1 MIRVFSEEIKCML
14 NDTSNKNNF
23 IYLYSINYW
32 LRNTYLKELVK
43 EYQLKKLKVSIINS
57 FELSDEMLN
66 YVDNDVD
73 VLVIKDINKLKLD
86 HFPQNKLFLLLVK
99 RIESRKIIVI
109 TSNKAANKL
118 KNIDS
123 SLIKL
128 LNIGKTLELKYN

>member
-1 MIRVFSEEIKCML
+1 ML

-23 IYLYSINYW
+23 IYLYSLNYR

-43 EYQLKKLKVSIINS
+43 EYQLMNLKVSIINS

-109 TSNKAANKL
+109 TSNKKANKL

-123 SLIKL
+123 NLIEL
-128 LNIGKTLELKYN
+128 LNISKTLELNYN

>member
-1 MIRVFSEEIKCML
+1 MIRVFSEEIKSML
-14 NDTSNKNNF
+14 NDTSNNNF
-23 IYLYSINYW
+23 IYLYSINYR

-43 EYQLKKLKVSIINS
+43 EYQLMNLKVSIINS

-109 TSNKAANKL
+109 TSNKKANKL

-123 SLIKL
+123 NLIEL
-128 LNIGKTLELKYN
+128 LNISKTLELNYN

>member
-14 NDTSNKNNF
+14 NDTSNNNF

-86 HFPQNKLFLLLVK
+86 HFSQNKLFLLLVK

>member
-1 MIRVFSEEIKCML
+1 MIRVFSEEIKSML
-14 NDTSNKNNF
+14 NDTSNNNF
-23 IYLYSINYW
+23 IYLYSINYR
-32 LRNTYLKELVK
+32 LRNTCLKELIK
-43 EYQLKKLKVSIINS
+43 KYQLKKLKVLVINS

-66 YVDNDVD
+66 YVDNNVD

-123 SLIKL
+123 CLIKL

>member
-86 HFPQNKLFLLLVK
+86 HFSQNKLFLLLVK

-109 TSNKAANKL
+109 TSNEEANKL

>member
-1 MIRVFSEEIKCML
+1 MIRVFSEEIKSML
-14 NDTSNKNNF
+14 NDTSNNNF
-23 IYLYSINYW
+23 IYLYSINYR
-32 LRNTYLKELVK
+32 LRNTCLKELIK
-43 EYQLKKLKVSIINS
+43 KYKQKKLKVSIINS

>member
-1 MIRVFSEEIKCML
+1 MIRVFSEEIKSML
-14 NDTSNKNNF
+14 NDTSNNNF
-23 IYLYSINYW
+23 IYLYSINYR
-32 LRNTYLKELVK
+32 LRNTCLKELIK
-43 EYQLKKLKVSIINS
+43 KYQLKKLKVSIINS
-57 FELSDEMLN
+57 FELTDEMLN
-66 YVDNDVD
+66 YVDNDAD

>member
-1 MIRVFSEEIKCML
+1 MIRVFSEEIKSML
-14 NDTSNKNNF
+14 NDTSNNNF
-23 IYLYSINYW
+23 IYLYSINYR
-32 LRNTYLKELVK
+32 LRNTCLKELIK
-43 EYQLKKLKVSIINS
+43 KYKQKKLKVSIINS
-57 FELSDEMLN
+57 FELTDEMLN
-66 YVDNDVD
+66 YVDNDAD

-123 SLIKL
+123 CLIKL

>member
-1 MIRVFSEEIKCML
+1 MIRVFSEEIKSML
-14 NDTSNKNNF
+14 NDTSNNNF
-23 IYLYSINYW
+23 IYLYSINYR
-32 LRNTYLKELVK
+32 LRNTCLKELIK
-43 EYQLKKLKVSIINS
+43 KYKQKKLKVSIINS
-57 FELSDEMLN
+57 FELTDEMLN

>member
-1 MIRVFSEEIKCML
+1 ML

-23 IYLYSINYW
+23 IYLYSLNYG

-43 EYQLKKLKVSIINS
+43 EYQLMNLKVSIINS

-109 TSNKAANKL
+109 TSNKKANKL

-123 SLIKL
+123 NLIEL
-128 LNIGKTLELKYN
+128 LNISKTLELNYN

>member
-1 MIRVFSEEIKCML
+1 MIRVFSEEIKSML
-14 NDTSNKNNF
+14 NDTSNNNF
-23 IYLYSINYW
+23 IYLYSINYR
-32 LRNTYLKELVK
+32 LRNTCLKELIK
-43 EYQLKKLKVSIINS
+43 KYQLKKLKVSIINS

-109 TSNKAANKL
+109 TSNKKANKL

-123 SLIKL
+123 CLIKL

>member
-14 NDTSNKNNF
+14 NDTSNNNF
-23 IYLYSINYW
+23 IYLYSINYR
-32 LRNTYLKELVK
+32 LRNTCLKELIK
-43 EYQLKKLKVSIINS
+43 KYQLKKLKVSIINS
-57 FELSDEMLN
+57 FELTDEMLN
-66 YVDNDVD
+66 YVDNDAD

>member
-1 MIRVFSEEIKCML
+1 MIRVFSEEIKSML
-14 NDTSNKNNF
+14 NDTSNNNF
-23 IYLYSINYW
+23 IYLYSINYR
-32 LRNTYLKELVK
+32 LRNTCLKELIK
-43 EYQLKKLKVSIINS
+43 KYQLKKLKVSIINS

>member
-1 MIRVFSEEIKCML
+1 MIRVFSEEIKSML
-14 NDTSNKNNF
+14 NDTSNNNF
-23 IYLYSINYW
+23 IYLYSINYR
-32 LRNTYLKELVK
+32 LRNTCLKELIK
-43 EYQLKKLKVSIINS
+43 KYQLKKLKVLVINS
-57 FELSDEMLN
+57 FELSDEMIN
-66 YVDNDVD
+66 YIDNNAD

-123 SLIKL
+123 NLIEL
-128 LNIGKTLELKYN
+128 LNISKTLELKYN

>member
-1 MIRVFSEEIKCML
+1 MIRVFSEEIKSML
-14 NDTSNKNNF
+14 NDTSNNNF
-23 IYLYSINYW
+23 IYLYSINYR
-32 LRNTYLKELVK
+32 LRNTCLKELIK
-43 EYQLKKLKVSIINS
+43 KYKQKKLKVSIINS
-57 FELSDEMLN
+57 FELTDEMLN
-66 YVDNDVD
+66 YVDNDAD

>member
-1 MIRVFSEEIKCML
+1 MIRVFSEEIKSML
-14 NDTSNKNNF
+14 NDTSNNKF
-23 IYLYSINYW
+23 IYLYSINYR
-32 LRNTYLKELVK
+32 LRNTCLKELIK
-43 EYQLKKLKVSIINS
+43 KYQLKKLKVSIINS
-57 FELSDEMLN
+57 FELTDEMLN
-66 YVDNDVD
+66 YVDNDAD

>member
-1 MIRVFSEEIKCML
+1 MIRVFSEEIKSML
-14 NDTSNKNNF
+14 NDTSNNNF
-23 IYLYSINYW
+23 IYLYSINYR
-32 LRNTYLKELVK
+32 LRNTCLKELIK
-43 EYQLKKLKVSIINS
+43 KYQLKKLKVSIINS
-57 FELSDEMLN
+57 FELTDEMLN
-66 YVDNDVD
+66 YVDNDAD

-123 SLIKL
+123 NLIEL
-128 LNIGKTLELKYN
+128 LNISKTLELKYN

>member
-1 MIRVFSEEIKCML
+1 MIRVFSEEIKSML
-14 NDTSNKNNF
+14 NDTSNNNF
-23 IYLYSINYW
+23 IYLYSINYR
-32 LRNTYLKELVK
+32 LRNTCLKELIK
-43 EYQLKKLKVSIINS
+43 KYKQKKLKVSIINS
-57 FELSDEMLN
+57 FELTDEMLN
-66 YVDNDVD
+66 YVDNDAD

-123 SLIKL
+123 NLIEL
-128 LNIGKTLELKYN
+128 LNISKTLELKYN

>member
-1 MIRVFSEEIKCML
+1 MVFSEEIKRML

-23 IYLYSINYW
+23 IYLYSLNYR

-43 EYQLKKLKVSIINS
+43 EYQLMNLKVSIINS

-86 HFPQNKLFLLLVK
+86 HFQQNKLFLLLVK

-109 TSNKAANKL
+109 TGNKEANKL

-123 SLIKL
+123 NLIEL
-128 LNIGKTLELKYN
+128 LNISKTLELKYN

>member
-1 MIRVFSEEIKCML
+1 MIRVFSEEIKCMW

-23 IYLYSINYW
+23 IYLYSINYR
-32 LRNTYLKELVK
+32 LRNTYLKEH
-43 EYQLKKLKVSIINS
+43 QLKKLKVSIINS

-66 YVDNDVD
+66 YVDNDAD

>member
-14 NDTSNKNNF
+14 NDTSNNNF
-23 IYLYSINYW
+23 IYLYSINYR
-32 LRNTYLKELVK
+32 LRNTCLKELIK
-43 EYQLKKLKVSIINS
+43 KYKQKKLKVSIINS
-57 FELSDEMLN
+57 FELTDEMLN

>member
-14 NDTSNKNNF
+14 NDTSNNNF
-23 IYLYSINYW
+23 IYLYSINYR
-32 LRNTYLKELVK
+32 LRNTCLKELIK
-43 EYQLKKLKVSIINS
+43 KYKQKKLKVSIINS
-57 FELSDEMLN
+57 FELTDEMLN
-66 YVDNDVD
+66 YVDNDAD

>member
-1 MIRVFSEEIKCML
+1 MIRVFSEEIKSML
-14 NDTSNKNNF
+14 NDTSNNNF
-23 IYLYSINYW
+23 IYLYSINYR
-32 LRNTYLKELVK
+32 LRNTCLKELIK
-43 EYQLKKLKVSIINS
+43 KYKQKKLKVSIINS

-66 YVDNDVD
+66 YVDNDAD

-109 TSNKAANKL
+109 TSNKEANKL

-123 SLIKL
+123 NLIEL
-128 LNIGKTLELKYN
+128 LNISKTLELKYN

>member
-1 MIRVFSEEIKCML
+1 MIRVFSEEIKSML
-14 NDTSNKNNF
+14 NDTSNNKF
-23 IYLYSINYW
+23 IYLYSINYR
-32 LRNTYLKELVK
+32 LRNTCLKELIK
-43 EYQLKKLKVSIINS
+43 KYQLKKLKVSIINS

>member
-1 MIRVFSEEIKCML
+1 MIRVFSEEIKSML
-14 NDTSNKNNF
+14 NDTSNNNF
-23 IYLYSINYW
+23 IYLYSINYR
-32 LRNTYLKELVK
+32 LRNTCLKELIK
-43 EYQLKKLKVSIINS
+43 KYQLKKLKVLVINS
-57 FELSDEMLN
+57 FELSDEMIN
-66 YVDNDVD
+66 YIDNNAD

-123 SLIKL
+123 CLIKL

>member
-23 IYLYSINYW
+23 IYLYSINYR

-109 TSNKAANKL
+109 TSNKEANKL

>member
-1 MIRVFSEEIKCML
+1 MIRVFSEEIKSML
-14 NDTSNKNNF
+14 NDASNNKF
-23 IYLYSINYW
+23 IYLYSINYR
-32 LRNTYLKELVK
+32 LRNTCLKELIK
-43 EYQLKKLKVSIINS
+43 KYQLKKLKVSIINS
-57 FELSDEMLN
+57 FELTDEMLN
-66 YVDNDVD
+66 YVDNDAD

>member
-1 MIRVFSEEIKCML
+1 MVFSEEIKRML

-23 IYLYSINYW
+23 IYLYSLNYR

-43 EYQLKKLKVSIINS
+43 EYQLMNLKVSIINS

-86 HFPQNKLFLLLVK
+86 HFQQNKLFLLLVK

-109 TSNKAANKL
+109 TSNKEANKL

-123 SLIKL
+123 NLIEL
-128 LNIGKTLELKYN
+128 LNISKMIELKYN

>member
-1 MIRVFSEEIKCML
+1 ML
-14 NDTSNKNNF
+14 NDTSNNNF
-23 IYLYSINYW
+23 IYLYSINYR
-32 LRNTYLKELVK
+32 LRNTCLKELIK
-43 EYQLKKLKVSIINS
+43 KYKQKKLKVSIINS
-57 FELSDEMLN
+57 FELTDEMLN
-66 YVDNDVD
+66 YVDNDAD

-123 SLIKL
+123 CLIKL

>member
-14 NDTSNKNNF
+14 NDTSNNNF
-23 IYLYSINYW
+23 IYLYSINYR
-32 LRNTYLKELVK
+32 LRNTCLKELIK
-43 EYQLKKLKVSIINS
+43 KYQLKKLKVSIINS

-109 TSNKAANKL
+109 TGNKEVNKL

-123 SLIKL
+123 NLIEL
-128 LNIGKTLELKYN
+128 LNISKMIELKYN